1 MKSRYDVTWAVVA
14 FFIISMSIVGFEAI
28 MEYDEEHK
36 VEPIQIRT
44 IACAYHNPAN
54 NLSPEPEK
62 SVVEDVESLQED
74 YNMDIEYLVRCVE
87 AEAGGET
94 ELGKR
99 LVCDVV
105 LNRFEN
111 GAYES
116 LIEVINEPHQ
126 FAVVSDGRIHTVE
139 PTEATYKIVEEELQ
153 KRTNEEVM
161 YFRTEHYHKFG
172 EPLFKEK
179 GHYFSK

>member
-1 MKSRYDVTWAVVA
+1 MSNRYNMTWAVIA
-14 FFIISMSIVGFEAI
+14 FILVEMMIVGFAAVHED
-28 MEYDEEHK
+28 DESAP
-36 VEPIQIRT
+36 EPIQIRT
-44 IACAYHNPAN
+44 IACAYHNPDN

-105 LNRFEN
+105 LNRFDS

-116 LIEVINEPHQ
+116 LIEVINEPRQ

-179 GHYFSK
+179 GHYFSR